1 MLSAILITGGTTDG
15 YTRLSSVEVW
25 SPGCQCRLPDMR
37 EARSDHAQAGLR
49 VCSGLATAG
58 KPVLGCERLEAGG
71 WREAG
76 AVGDRAASS
85 LWEADTGEV
94 FIIGGGHLNPRYNS
108 TLQIEEGGLVTKQG
122 FALRSL
128 IV

>member
-15 YTRLSSVEVW
+15 FTRLSSVEMW
-25 SPGCQCRLPDMR
+25 SPEVQCSLSDMS

-58 KPVLGCERLEAGG
+58 KPVLGCERLEAGV

-76 AVGDRAASS
+76 TVGDRAASS
-85 LWEADTGEV
+85 LWEADSGEV
-94 FIIGGGHLNPRYNS
+94 FLMGGGHLNPGYNS
-108 TLQIEEGGLVTKQG
+108 TLQIEEGSVTKPG